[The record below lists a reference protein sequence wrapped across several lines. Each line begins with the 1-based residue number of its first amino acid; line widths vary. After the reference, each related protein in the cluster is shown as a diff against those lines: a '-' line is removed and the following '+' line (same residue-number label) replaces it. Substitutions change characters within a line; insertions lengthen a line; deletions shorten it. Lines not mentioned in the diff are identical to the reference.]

1 MKNAFK
7 NGSLFIGVFAVLT
20 AACFGQSTVQRVP
33 DCAVR
38 TYIFTTTGVTADVD
52 NTATNC
58 NTWKM
63 DYTAVGFSAIS
74 MQFEAA
80 PAATIAGSGAVTPGT
95 YVAWGGTITN
105 GVNPVIISPG
115 AGSTRFTDTSSS
127 STQGYFAAF
136 VRVNLSSITG
146 TGTVKVSIYGWRGA
160 ADPNTTGGGSG
171 TGCPNPCPVIGPDA
185 VGAAPTHPPVQLG
198 SFDGADV
205 RRVVSDVQGRL
216 LDGAYPLSAA
226 VTVSS
231 SGLTQIIAASAG
243 KITTIS
249 HFDIGFASALNWS
262 LQYGTGA
269 NCGTGTTAITGTYQ
283 NVSGYAIDK
292 PFLVPASQAVCLD
305 LGSSVAGGG
314 FVIYN
319 QQ

>member
-7 NGSLFIGVFAVLT
+7 NGFLFIGVVAVLT

-33 DCAVR
+33 DCPVR

-80 PAATIAGSGAVTPGT
+80 PAATINAGSGAVTPGT
-95 YVAWGGTITN
+95 YVAWAGTITN

-115 AGSTRFTDTSSS
+115 AGSTRFTDTSSA
-127 STQGYFAAF
+127 STQGYFGAF
-136 VRVNLSSITG
+136 VRVHLSSITG
-146 TGTVKVSIYGWRGA
+146 SGTVKVSIYGWRGA
-160 ADPNTTGGGSG
+160 ADPNTTGGGSGG

-198 SFDGADV
+198 SFDGVDV
-205 RRVVSDVQGRL
+205 TRQYVCTSQQAFTVTGTAVAIATGTAAKKVRL
-216 LDGAYPLSAA
+216 CHVDFVLSAS
-226 VTVSS
+226 VTV
-231 SGLTQIIAASAG
+231 LI
-243 KITTIS
+243 
-249 HFDIGFASALNWS
+249 NE
-262 LQYGTGA
+262 GTGA
-269 NCGTGTTAITGTYQ
+269 TCGTGTAAISGTYPANFTTFAMDYQPTAAITTATAGD
-283 NVSGYAIDK
+283 SI
-292 PFLVPASQAVCLD
+292 CLTF
-305 LGSSVAGGG
+305 GSSVTAGGTAI
-314 FVIYN
+314 FAVF
-319 QQ
+319 